1 MKKHWLWILL
11 LIINFMIGGNA
22 GEVKTMKIQIQVGEK
37 TYSGLLYDNATT
49 QALMKK
55 LPLTLN
61 MGDLNNNEK
70 YVNLPDE
77 LPVNPQTVNQ
87 IRSGDLMLYGSDCLV
102 LFYLDIKTSYRY
114 TKLGKIE
121 NAEDLPKILGKGN
134 IKIIIQPKENEK

>member
-11 LIINFMIGGNA
+11 LIINFMIGCNA
-22 GEVKTMKIQIQVGEK
+22 GEVKTMKVQIQIGEK
-37 TYSGLLYDNATT
+37 TYSVLLYDNATT

-70 YVNLPDE
+70 YINLPDA
-77 LPVNPQTVNQ
+77 LPVNPTVNR
-87 IRSGDLMLYGSDCLV
+87 IKRGDLMLYGSDCLV
-102 LFYLDIKTSYRY
+102 LFYQDIKTSYRY

-121 NAEDLPKILGKGN
+121 NAEDLPKILGNGN
-134 IKIIIQPKENEK
+134 IKIIIQPKENDK